1 MSTVYIGTAEA
12 AARAKHHFWP
22 AEADVVKRLRNEAI
36 LLQGRSSVRLCKK
49 REKLPWQAEG
59 HGHEQMMESHMIY
72 S

>member
-36 LLQGRSSVRLCKK
+36 LPDRVCKK
-49 REKLPWQAEG
+49 RKSCRGRNTKIRAGVECHVIETVTGRVA
-59 HGHEQMMESHMIY
+59 
-72 S
+72 